1 MGVDVGV
8 DGYCLGLRLGLR
20 LGLGFRLGFLG
31 VGSSNFFYGF
41 SAFVFGLVWKVF
53 GVGLGFEVES
63 IRIGRRAL

>member
-41 SAFVFGLVWKVF
+41 SAFVFGLVWKV
-53 GVGLGFEVES
+53 
-63 IRIGRRAL
+63 A